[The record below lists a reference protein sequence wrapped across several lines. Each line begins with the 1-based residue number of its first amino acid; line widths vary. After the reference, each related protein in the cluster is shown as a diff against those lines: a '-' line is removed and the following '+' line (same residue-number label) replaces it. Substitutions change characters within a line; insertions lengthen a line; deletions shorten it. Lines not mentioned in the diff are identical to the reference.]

1 MNRKLKGG
9 HFCWQLVV
17 RIIKKSINKKDY
29 QSKKTTSRAAKI
41 ILDLSKVITFYKLH
55 SLLNTTFSLLLVL
68 LFESCLI
75 SNLMEVFHSIL
86 PILFL
91 LFSNNLRIKVSLL
104 IHSLNNNNLVNLQT
118 YNNLQAIMLRHNNKD
133 KILQILLQEITSNKI
148 LNHHFGVLD
157 QIIRNQ
163 MKIAKAIQRKKG
175 SQKKIQANIGNKKG
189 MRFSKKGL

>member
-118 YNNLQAIMLRHNNKD
+118 KNNPQAIMLHHNNKD

>member
-157 QIIRNQ
+157 QIGRNQ
-163 MKIAKAIQRKKG
+163 MKIAKAIQR
-175 SQKKIQANIGNKKG
+175 
-189 MRFSKKGL
+189 

>member
-1 MNRKLKGG
+1 
-9 HFCWQLVV
+9 
-17 RIIKKSINKKDY
+17 
-29 QSKKTTSRAAKI
+29 
-41 ILDLSKVITFYKLH
+41 
-55 SLLNTTFSLLLVL
+55 
-68 LFESCLI
+68 
-75 SNLMEVFHSIL
+75 MEVFHSIH

-157 QIIRNQ
+157 QIGRNQ
-163 MKIAKAIQRKKG
+163 MKIAKAIQR
-175 SQKKIQANIGNKKG
+175 
-189 MRFSKKGL
+189 